1 MAAKC
6 IAMTTRRRPS
16 RSPFWRPKERLY
28 IRDFFY
34 WEKAL
39 RFLFVLS
46 LEVTTLGGSKTIPIL
61 NKQSINE
68 DRQDFLV
75 NINLILYAGFFNSV
89 TSFVRRGT
97 NQLSYGFYLKRK
109 VQRSYLYVENITY
122 QRFQY
127 YSQFLDYQQ
136 DLDQIFFLSISNLFC
151 GNGPIL
157 LHFQFWHFEEW
168 CFQKCHFRIFIEMT
182 FNLCK

>member
-97 NQLSYGFYLKRK
+97 NQLSTYGFYLKRK

-136 DLDQIFFLSISNLFC
+136 DLDQIFFYQLAIYSAAM
-151 GNGPIL
+151 G
-157 LHFQFWHFEEW
+157 QYYY
-168 CFQKCHFRIFIEMT
+168 T
-182 FNLCK
+182 FNFDTLKNDAFKSVILGYS

>member
-1 MAAKC
+1 MTEKC
-6 IAMTTRRRPS
+6 IRMTTRPS
-16 RSPFWRPKERLY
+16 QTILKAKRKA

-34 WEKAL
+34 REKAL
-39 RFLFVLS
+39 RCLFVLS

-97 NQLSYGFYLKRK
+97 NQLPTDSILKEK
-109 VQRSYLYVENITY
+109 SKEVICMLKILPIKDSNIT
-122 QRFQY
+122 
-127 YSQFLDYQQ
+127 
-136 DLDQIFFLSISNLFC
+136 LSF
-151 GNGPIL
+151 
-157 LHFQFWHFEEW
+157 
-168 CFQKCHFRIFIEMT
+168 
-182 FNLCK
+182 